1 MMKMKKYMILL
12 FSVVIIG
19 TLFTAR
25 TAKASTFLTL
35 GSYGSEVKTVQTEL
49 SYLGYNVGPADGVF
63 GYMTRSGVIA
73 FQSRHGL
80 VADGIVGLKTQQSLT
95 YVYQRKV
102 RTNGIL
108 STAKGLIGV
117 PYVWG
122 GTTPSG
128 FDCSGYTGY
137 VFAKNGITLPR
148 NSGDQYRTG
157 TPVAYS
163 SLIPGDLVFFS
174 LNGSGTVSHVGIYI
188 GGGEFINATTGKGV
202 TISSFTSYWT
212 NAYVGA
218 RRVY

>member
-1 MMKMKKYMILL
+1 MKRNMILL
-12 FSVVIIG
+12 ISVVIIG

-35 GSYGSEVKTVQTEL
+35 GSYGSEVRTVQTEL
-49 SYLGYNVGPADGVF
+49 NALGYNVGTVDGIF
-63 GYMTRSGVIA
+63 GQKTRSGVIT
-73 FQSRHGL
+73 FQGAHNLS
-80 VADGIVGLKTQQSLT
+80 ADGVVGPQTQQALT
-95 YVYQRKV
+95 YTYQRKI
-102 RTNGIL
+102 RTAGII
-108 STAKGLIGV
+108 STSKSLIGV

-128 FDCSGYTGY
+128 FDCSGFTGY

-148 NSGDQYRTG
+148 NSADQYSKG
-157 TPVAYS
+157 TAVSFS

-174 LNGSGTVSHVGIYI
+174 FNSSHTVSHVGIYI
-188 GGGEFINATTGKGV
+188 GNKQFINATTNNGV
-202 TISSFTSYWT
+202 AISSFTSYWI